1 MGPEGVPFAKDGAA
15 AKRPSPDKPVGKDT
29 KKGKLQ
35 GLLPTAS
42 GRHLLLHA
50 GRLLKDH
57 FWPIVIIYAAKD
69 SLSFVLHRLS
79 QRLTNAAAE
88 GLFGTSIPAAAN
100 PWWLY
105 LESNFLESNVGYQ
118 ACIVAFFLLALP
130 LNILLSSLAASNTA
144 IVCSPELTGMQ
155 GGSPSTRSSSGGGSS
170 KDTSSKDTESRSSD
184 RGNESDKSQS
194 EKGGSR
200 KPMGEN
206 ERGAEQRPMQAES
219 SSMSDGAPR
228 HGEGSSDIGGASAS
242 RAAGPSTQQQ
252 VCDGVDGSVKSNT
265 AVEGLW
271 QAGGDQRSSGSKEG
285 GHAEQSSI
293 AAQSGPAGTL
303 NGSAAA
309 QEGSETEGGHEEH
322 STAAQAGPA
331 GTVNAESTQQQGQQQ
346 QQQQQGPGLKQSIK
360 DGLQEVKASLPAAL
374 AMLRRVWI
382 VDLLFNLRALPLQGL
397 SLLVLPVF
405 WTVPRLLAIQLAVPV
420 AIMEGRSGNDALA
433 RSSRLMDGFRSSYG
447 WPFVALILAVRFVDG
462 VRNAALTALPSRW
475 WQEVIEMPILLTAI
489 FSFTKLL
496 LIRLQDLIP
505 LAAYMYALKLNEEE
519 RQGSSQ
525 GASEQTSQGSTQ

>member
-1 MGPEGVPFAKDGAA
+1 MQLSQFSQTTCLLHGGPRHLPSPLPRRPGLLGRSSLCCNKHVAQGYREEGSASLGPEGVPFAKDGAA

-170 KDTSSKDTESRSSD
+170 SLAVLVTQISSPAAAAASLAHQTAALMA
-184 RGNESDKSQS
+184 Q
-194 EKGGSR
+194 
-200 KPMGEN
+200 P
-206 ERGAEQRPMQAES
+206 RPLLQLLLQVV
-219 SSMSDGAPR
+219 
-228 HGEGSSDIGGASAS
+228 HVKQQLLHTLHT
-242 RAAGPSTQQQ
+242 AAGTHA
-252 VCDGVDGSVKSNT
+252 
-265 AVEGLW
+265 AV
-271 QAGGDQRSSGSKEG
+271 
-285 GHAEQSSI
+285 
-293 AAQSGPAGTL
+293 
-303 NGSAAA
+303 AAA
-309 QEGSETEGGHEEH
+309 AS
-322 STAAQAGPA
+322 
-331 GTVNAESTQQQGQQQ
+331 V
-346 QQQQQGPGLKQSIK
+346 GLT
-360 DGLQEVKASLPAAL
+360 
-374 AMLRRVWI
+374 
-382 VDLLFNLRALPLQGL
+382 
-397 SLLVLPVF
+397 LVL
-405 WTVPRLLAIQLAVPV
+405 LLP
-420 AIMEGRSGNDALA
+420 N
-433 RSSRLMDGFRSSYG
+433 
-447 WPFVALILAVRFVDG
+447 P
-462 VRNAALTALPSRW
+462 
-475 WQEVIEMPILLTAI
+475 
-489 FSFTKLL
+489 
-496 LIRLQDLIP
+496 
-505 LAAYMYALKLNEEE
+505 
-519 RQGSSQ
+519 
-525 GASEQTSQGSTQ
+525 